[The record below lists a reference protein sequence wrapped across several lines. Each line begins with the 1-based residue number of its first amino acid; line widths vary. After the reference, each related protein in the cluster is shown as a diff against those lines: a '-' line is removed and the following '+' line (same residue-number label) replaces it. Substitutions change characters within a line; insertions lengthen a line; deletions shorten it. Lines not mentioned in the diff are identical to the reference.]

1 MDGNWLVSDYDEGR
15 RKNGAECSTL
25 ASTYDHVHNTH
36 RLVLVSSTLCTFRV
50 SIGEYQRGIVG
61 HLLVVDIEHVRESS
75 KNKGYI
81 PL

>member
-1 MDGNWLVSDYDEGR
+1 MDGDRLVSDYDEGCG
-15 RKNGAECSTL
+15 KNGTECSKL
-25 ASTYDHVHNTH
+25 ASTYDHVHNAH
-36 RLVLVSSTLCTFRV
+36 RLVLISSTLGAFHV

-61 HLLVVDIEHVRESS
+61 YLLVIDIEHVRESS

>member
-1 MDGNWLVSDYDEGR
+1 MDGNRLVSDYDEGC

-25 ASTYDHVHNTH
+25 ASTYDHVHNAH
-36 RLVLVSSTLCTFRV
+36 WLVLVSSTLCAFRV
-50 SIGEYQRGIVG
+50 SIREYQCGIMG
-61 HLLVVDIEHVRESS
+61 HLQSVDIKHVWESS

>member
-1 MDGNWLVSDYDEGR
+1 MDGNRLVSDYDEGC

-25 ASTYDHVHNTH
+25 ASTYDHVHNAH
-36 RLVLVSSTLCTFRV
+36 RLVLVSSTLCAFRV
-50 SIGEYQRGIVG
+50 SIEEYQHGTVG
-61 HLLVVDIEHVRESS
+61 HLLVVDIEHVREPS

>member
-1 MDGNWLVSDYDEGR
+1 MDGNRLVSYYDEGF

-25 ASTYDHVHNTH
+25 ASTYDHVHDAH
-36 RLVLVSSTLCTFRV
+36 MLVLVSSTLCAFRF
-50 SIGEYQRGIVG
+50 SIGEYQPGITG
-61 HLLVVDIEHVRESS
+61 HLQSVAIKRVREPS